1 MKPRLYLVDA
11 HAYLHRAYH
20 ALPPLTNSK
29 GEPVGALYG
38 FARTLIQILRRDK
51 PEAIAVCFD
60 VPGPTFRD
68 KMYKEYKA
76 TRKEIDGD
84 LIAQLKQARPLA
96 ETLGFKCIEKQ
107 GFEADDIM
115 ATMARKAVKHGWDA
129 VLVTG
134 DKDAL
139 QLVGNGIRVFNVS
152 KNIWM
157 DPPQV
162 EEKFGIVPSS
172 VRDYLAI
179 VGDSSDNVP
188 GLKGVGPV
196 GAVKLIKAYGSLKGA
211 IAAAKKGDKALTPKL
226 AQALKD
232 GEKTADLSLD
242 LIALDE
248 KVPLDA
254 EPEDC
259 RVTAP
264 DPAKLGEG
272 LARFEFRA
280 LAKELGAPAAEPAA
294 GTAAPAPAASA
305 PAAGSPA
312 AAETRPAEKVELK
325 AIGKELAKAPA
336 VVVCAVADAAGEGEL
351 LTTSRVRVALGL
363 EDGRVAVLD
372 ETGARDK
379 TAAAALTGKA
389 LKVGWD
395 LKAARAALDRAGLE
409 LAGPDFDARLAA
421 FCLDPA
427 SARDPKDSDAEA
439 AALARAASSLGRAS
453 QIARMRELKVLKLFE
468 EVEMP
473 LSAIL
478 RDMERAGILVDEKYL
493 KELSKE
499 FLSTLASLQKEIDA
513 LAGAPLNVQSP
524 KQLGELLFDKL
535 GLPVLHKT
543 AKGGRSVDEETL
555 QSLAAQHALPGK
567 ILEFREIAKLES
579 TYVRG
584 LLERLDPK
592 TKRVH
597 TTFDQTGSVTGR
609 LSSIDPNLQNI
620 PIRTE
625 AGRRIRR
632 AFLAPKGKLL
642 LSADY
647 SQIDLRVL
655 AHESGDETLMESF
668 RRGEDIHKRT
678 AAEVFHVK
686 PEDLTVDQR
695 RAAKAINFGIVYG
708 QTAFGLANQLGIPQ
722 GEAGAYIKRYLE
734 RYPGVSA
741 WVEKNLTQAKKD
753 GCVRTLLGRVRWIPE
768 LAVKNA
774 AVRQFGERAARNTPI
789 QGGSADIIKLAMLEV
804 AKELAKGKRGAAM
817 LLQVHDELVF
827 EVDADRVED
836 FAAWV
841 RGVMEG
847 AVKLR
852 VPLVADVKAG
862 PNWQDMEK
870 IAAAAPARARA
881 VRSAS

>member
-60 VPGPTFRD
+60 TPGPTFRD
-68 KMYKEYKA
+68 NMYKEYKA
-76 TRKEIDGD
+76 TRKEIDQD
-84 LIAQLKQARPLA
+84 LLAQLKQARPLA

-107 GFEADDIM
+107 GFEADDVM
-115 ATMARKAVKHGWDA
+115 ATMARKAVKHGWEA

-139 QLVGNGIRVFNVS
+139 QLVGGGIRVFNVS
-152 KNIWM
+152 KNLWM
-157 DPPQV
+157 DPPEIV
-162 EEKFGIVPSS
+162 EKFGVAPEA

-188 GLKGVGPV
+188 GVKGVGPV

-226 AQALKD
+226 AQALID
-232 GEKTADLSLD
+232 GEKTADLALE

-259 RVTAP
+259 RTTVP
-264 DPAKLGEG
+264 DPTKLGAG
-272 LARFEFRA
+272 LERWEFRA
-280 LAKELGAPAAEPAA
+280 LARELGAAPAA
-294 GTAAPAPAASA
+294 AAPAPAPEPA
-305 PAAGSPA
+305 PARGAGPSPA
-312 AAETRPAEKVELK
+312 TARLAEKVDLK
-325 AIGKELAKAPA
+325 SIAKDLARAKA
-336 VVVCAVADAAGEGEL
+336 VIVAALPDAAGEGEL
-351 LTTSRVRVALGL
+351 LSTSRVRLAVGL
-363 EDGRVAVLD
+363 EDGRAAVLE
-372 ETGARDK
+372 ETGAREK
-379 TAAAALTGKA
+379 TAAAALGGEA

-395 LKAARAALDRAGLE
+395 LKSARAALDRAGLE
-409 LAGPDFDARLAA
+409 LAGPDFDAKLAA
-421 FCLDPA
+421 YCLDPA
-427 SARDPKDSDAEA
+427 SAKDPKADGPEA
-439 AALARAASSLGRAS
+439 LALAYASAALGREERV
-453 QIARMRELKVLKLFE
+453 ARMKEFKVYDLFE
-468 EVEMP
+468 KVEMP
-473 LSAIL
+473 LMNVL
-478 RDMERAGILVDEKYL
+478 RAMERAGILVDEKYL

-499 FLSTLASLQKEIDA
+499 FLSGLAALQKEIDA

-597 TTFDQTGSVTGR
+597 TTFDQTGALTGR
-609 LSSIDPNLQNI
+609 LSSLDPNLQNI

-632 AFLAPKGKLL
+632 AFVAPKGKIL

-655 AHESGDETLMESF
+655 AHESGDETLTASF
-668 RRGEDIHKRT
+668 KNGEDIHKRT
-678 AAEVFHVK
+678 ACEVFHVT
-686 PEDLTVDQR
+686 PEALTSDQR

-722 GEAGAYIKRYLE
+722 GEAAAYIKRYLE

-741 WVEKNLTQAKKD
+741 WVEKNLAQAKKD
-753 GCVRTLLGRVRWIPE
+753 GGVRTLLGRVRWIPE

-789 QGGSADIIKLAMLEV
+789 QGGSADIIKLAMLEI
-804 AKELAKGKRGAAM
+804 ARELAKGKRGAEM

-827 EVDADRVED
+827 EVDAAEAAP

-841 RGVMEG
+841 RGVMENT
-847 AVKLR
+847 VELR
-852 VPLVADVKAG
+852 VPLVVDVKAG
-862 PNWQDMEK
+862 SNWQDMEK
-870 IAAAAPARARA
+870 ILASPAKASA
-881 VRSAS
+881 RSAS